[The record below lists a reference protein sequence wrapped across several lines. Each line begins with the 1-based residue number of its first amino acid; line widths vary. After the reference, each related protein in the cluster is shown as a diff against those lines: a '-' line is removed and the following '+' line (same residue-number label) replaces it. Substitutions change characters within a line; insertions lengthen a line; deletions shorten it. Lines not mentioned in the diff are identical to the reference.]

1 MRLAAEQEAG
11 KQAAA
16 VMAELQGSQAAL
28 TKLGRVAAAQQQQIE
43 AVQVPA
49 RCRTLPRDCLQR
61 MCTLSL
67 VSQLTS

>member
-16 VMAELQGSQAAL
+16 VMAELQSSQAAL

-49 RCRTLPRDCLQR
+49 CYGSPAVAAC
-61 MCTLSL
+61 SL
-67 VSQLTS
+67 CAPLYS